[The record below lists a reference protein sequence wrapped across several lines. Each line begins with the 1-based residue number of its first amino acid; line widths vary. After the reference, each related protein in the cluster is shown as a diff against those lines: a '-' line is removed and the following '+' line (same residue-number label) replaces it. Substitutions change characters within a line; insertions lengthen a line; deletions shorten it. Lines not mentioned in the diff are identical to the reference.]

1 MKNLH
6 ETDPEFMER
15 YEHFALEEVVNE
27 EGQQL
32 EPSVRYMAILASLL
46 GCQGLTMFCEVL
58 PSALEEGLTPVIV
71 KEIVYPVSYTHL
83 DVYKRQALRHAI

>member
-32 EPSVRYMAILASLL
+32 EPSVRYMAILASLP
-46 GCQGLTMFCEVL
+46 GAHDVL
-58 PSALEEGLTPVIV
+58 
-71 KEIVYPVSYTHL
+71 
-83 DVYKRQALRHAI
+83 